1 MSSDNFAQKSEQRTL
16 ENFGLK
22 KLLQNKQKGIGTVEK
37 YHQTISHKT
46 ITYPQGFWL
55 KKMIFLQQ
63 LHHKE

>member
-16 ENFGLK
+16 KNFGLK

-55 KKMIFLQQ
+55 KK
-63 LHHKE
+63 